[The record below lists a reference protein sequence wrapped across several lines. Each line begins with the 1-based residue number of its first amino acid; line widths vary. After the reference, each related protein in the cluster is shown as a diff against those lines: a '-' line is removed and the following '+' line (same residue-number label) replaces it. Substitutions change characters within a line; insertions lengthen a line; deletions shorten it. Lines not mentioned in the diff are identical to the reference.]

1 MSWFDWILTV
11 METLISDIS
20 IQKLVLVATI
30 FLLTTL
36 AAFMARRSGIFNLA
50 LDGTILVSACFAF
63 LFSQL
68 TTHWMGDKPG
78 AISVL
83 AGVLAGVFAGVVFTA
98 LVGWLIIYAGG
109 NDIIVGLVANYAA
122 RHFSL
127 VITGLAASI
136 VSTAAISKL
145 PVVRLAFLDGIPII
159 GPILGQS
166 SILSWLTAFVPVG
179 IYMLVNRTRLGLCLR
194 AAEENPTALVNAG
207 VQVSALK
214 MKGLL
219 ISGLLA
225 SFAGIGC
232 VLGSGMIYSSESAA
246 PQSYG
251 YLALVVVFAAG
262 GRLGKSCGFALL
274 LSILTALPAM
284 LSTVEKMPLPL
295 VRSLVYLAALILM
308 LLHVFRHRHRFK
320 MGMRKQVTQAEQKLK
335 DEKRLKE
342 EQKQAEKQKK
352 LREKQEQAKAEKA
365 EKAAK
370 AEKAEKAAK
379 PRSKTK
385 KLTKTAPTPKAEGQ
399 PVADELEKKPVRK
412 PRKPRVPKKPAQS
425 EQASQDVSASEDA
438 TNE

>member
-78 AISVL
+78 ALSVL

-145 PVVRLAFLDGIPII
+145 PVVRLAFLDGIPIV

-232 VLGSGMIYSSESAA
+232 VLGSGVIYSSESAA

-370 AEKAEKAAK
+370 

-399 PVADELEKKPVRK
+399 PVADELEKKPIRK

-425 EQASQDVSASEDA
+425 EQASQDVSASEGA

>member
-232 VLGSGMIYSSESAA
+232 VLGSGVIYSSESAA

-365 EKAAK
+365 EKA
-370 AEKAEKAAK
+370 EKAAK

-385 KLTKTAPTPKAEGQ
+385 KLTKTAPTPKVEGQ

-412 PRKPRVPKKPAQS
+412 PRKPRAPKKPAQP
-425 EQASQDVSASEDA
+425 EQASQDVSASEGTTGD
-438 TNE
+438 

>member
-78 AISVL
+78 ALSVL

-194 AAEENPTALVNAG
+194 AAGENPTALVNAG

-232 VLGSGMIYSSESAA
+232 VLGSGVIYSSESAA

-365 EKAAK
+365 EKA
-370 AEKAEKAAK
+370 EKAAK

-425 EQASQDVSASEDA
+425 EQASQDVSTSEGA